1 MDSSEFADFL
11 RQRIDER
18 VMSAADDIR
27 SGVAPVSGGI
37 ASTITNMEF
46 QAHSRGIVLAV
57 VDALVELGLV
67 EQAQ

>member
-1 MDSSEFADFL
+1 MDANEFTEFL
-11 RQRIDER
+11 RQRMDAR

-27 SGVAPVSGGI
+27 SGSAPVSGGI

-46 QAHSRGIVLAV
+46 QAHSRGLILAM

-67 EQAQ
+67 EPAL

>member
-1 MDSSEFADFL
+1 MDSNEFTDFL
-11 RQRIDER
+11 RQRIDAR

-27 SGVAPVSGGI
+27 TGAAPISGGI

-46 QAHSRGIVLAV
+46 QAHSRGLVLAV

-67 EQAQ
+67 EQAK